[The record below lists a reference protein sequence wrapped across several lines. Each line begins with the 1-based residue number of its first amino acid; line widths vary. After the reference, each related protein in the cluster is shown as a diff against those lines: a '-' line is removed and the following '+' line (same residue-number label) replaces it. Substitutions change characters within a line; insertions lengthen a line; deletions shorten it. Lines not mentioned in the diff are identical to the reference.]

1 MYVPIKHIGLVYVF
15 KFLVYDFNYFVFLEK
30 GDW

>member
-15 KFLVYDFNYFVFLEK
+15 NFLVYDFNNFISLEK
-30 GDW
+30 GD